1 MIHHLARTLRQSA
14 LVKVL
19 VLLLLWLLLCI
30 PLGRIE
36 ELVGERG
43 ASQSEAEEE
52 LASTYAG
59 AQTVTGPFLVL
70 PYVEQWTETERDSQ
84 GKVIGQSRRSKPRTV
99 LAFPQQLRIDGSLQ
113 PEERYRGLFRV
124 LFYKLDAGFG
134 GRFAAAGPA
143 PRPTERDATLVPGTP
158 VLAFSVSDVRGI
170 EGLPDATLDGTPLRF
185 AQGVPGVGDAPQGIH
200 APLPPELARRVLA
213 GEPMDFKLALK
224 LIGQRRL
231 DLVPAA
237 DDTEAHIASPWPHP
251 SFGGRFLPAE
261 RTVTDGG
268 FDARWRISSLVSTAR
283 AQLLQRWTAEQA
295 SPSMDAAC
303 AGGDSACIAAASAAA
318 SAARAAGVPMR
329 ETDTFGVALSQP
341 VNIYFM
347 AHRAA
352 KYGALF
358 IGLVLMASF
367 MCELLRRLRLHP
379 VQYALVGLSVALFF
393 LLLLA
398 LSEKLSFLPAYAASA
413 GASVALLMAYF
424 SAVLGGW
431 RRGAVLAGFVAVL
444 YAALYVLLASEG
456 NALLLGA
463 LLTFGMLAVLM
474 LATRNVDWYAL
485 SEGGGADAASPA
497 SPTEPLRT

>member
-1 MIHHLARTLRQSA
+1 MIQNLARTLRQSA

-36 ELVGERG
+36 ALVGERG

-59 AQTVTGPFLVL
+59 GQTVTGPFLVL

-84 GKVIGQSRRSKPRTV
+84 GKVIGQSRRSKARTV
-99 LAFPQQLRIDGSLQ
+99 LAFPQQLRIDGGLQ

-124 LFYKLDAGFG
+124 LFYKLDGRFS

-158 VLAFSVSDVRGI
+158 MLAFSVSDVRGI
-170 EGLPDATLDGTPLRF
+170 EGLPDATLDGAPLRF
-185 AQGVPGVGDAPQGIH
+185 TQGVPGLDNAPQGIH
-200 APLPPELARRVLA
+200 APLPPALAQRVLA
-213 GEPMDFKLALK
+213 GEALDFQLALR
-224 LIGQRRL
+224 LVGQRHL
-231 DLVPAA
+231 NLVPAA
-237 DDTEAHIASPWPHP
+237 DDTEAHLASPWPHP

-261 RTVTDGG
+261 RTVADGG

-283 AQLLQRWTAEQA
+283 AQLVRDWTAGKGTAQV
-295 SPSMDAAC
+295 DVAC
-303 AGGDSACIAAASAAA
+303 AGDDRACIAAASAAA
-318 SAARAAGVPMR
+318 AATAQATGAPVR
-329 ETDTFGVALSQP
+329 ETDTFGVVLSQP

-367 MCELLRRLRLHP
+367 MSELLRRLRLHP
-379 VQYALVGLSVALFF
+379 VQYGLVGLSIALFF

-424 SAVLGGW
+424 SAVLRGW
-431 RRGAVLAGFVAVL
+431 KRGAGLAAFVAVL

-485 SEGGGADAASPA
+485 SEGGSADAAPPAPA
-497 SPTEPLRT
+497 SVSL